1 MVDMAAD
8 PTEEA
13 REDTD
18 RAAAMEAARD
28 TAVDRVEVRETPER
42 FLQIQLLELLGY
54 GGY

>member
-1 MVDMAAD
+1 MAAD

-18 RAAAMEAARD
+18 RVAAMEAARD

-42 FLQIQLLELLGY
+42 FLQIQLLKLLGY

>member
-18 RAAAMEAARD
+18 RVAAMEAARD
-28 TAVDRVEVRETPER
+28 TAVDRVEVRRLLKDFYR
-42 FLQIQLLELLGY
+42 FNFWNF
-54 GGY
+54 